1 MTMPPTELGIGCLSE
16 ILELNKIL
24 PCSTGLKKKK
34 HHNSPNIKVKRDFIT
49 LGFLITS

>member
-1 MTMPPTELGIGCLSE
+1 MPPTELEIGCLSE

-34 HHNSPNIKVKRDFIT
+34 QSPNIKVKRDFIT